1 MNMNTKLL
9 LFFLIAT
16 AAPLACRGQNTPA
29 PLPKTEVGHLLRP
42 SATPVE
48 PVAMQTNTPPGG
60 QVEEI
65 IAFDDLPLPEAIRE
79 LAKLAALNVQIDPA
93 LLNQKAADGTPIPP
107 PSVKEKWKQVTAM
120 QALQA
125 LLLNYGWQTQRFAN
139 NPMVLIRAKDPDA
152 VGPLFTKVNLSKE
165 APTGVIFSPA
175 WGPFTKVNLP
185 EEAPTGGAAAAA
197 KASAKGSDE
206 VIETITFDH
215 ILLPDALRN
224 LAILA
229 GMNIQFDPRLFNS
242 QDANHHPIPSPT
254 VNEKT
259 QHVTARQAM
268 QALLDEFGWQAAQ
281 ITGNPILRI
290 EAKEPKAPDAS
301 AKQPQPR

>member
-1 MNMNTKLL
+1 MNTKLV
-9 LFFLIAT
+9 LFLLIAT
-16 AAPLACRGQNTPA
+16 AAPLACPGQTTPA
-29 PLPKTEVGHLLRP
+29 PLPKTEAPPPLRP
-42 SATPVE
+42 SATPQQ
-48 PVAMQTNTPPGG
+48 PVAMQTNTPPDGE
-60 QVEEI
+60 VEEI
-65 IAFDDLPLPEAIRE
+65 IAFDELPLPDAIQQ
-79 LAKLAALNVQIDPA
+79 LAKLAGFDVQFDPA

-139 NPMVLIRAKDPDA
+139 NPMVLIRAKDSDP

-175 WGPFTKVNLP
+175 WGPFTKANLS
-185 EEAPTGGAAAAA
+185 EKARTGGAAASA
-197 KASAKGSDE
+197 KASATGGDE
-206 VIETITFDH
+206 VIETISFDH

-229 GMNIQFDPRLFNS
+229 GMNIQFDPRLSNP
-242 QDANHHPIPSPT
+242 QDAHHLPIPSPT
-254 VNEKT
+254 VNEKM

-281 ITGNPILRI
+281 MAGNPILRI

-301 AKQPQPR
+301 AKPPQPR